1 MAYAVVR
8 TDAMAGTDVRGQLV
22 SVKYM
27 GANGATPTAIE
38 NGNVLKIGALMTG
51 EREIYIGGAVAAND
65 KIDDIVLIASPEVV
79 YDEHKHNL
87 DDFVN
92 EAGKACRGYHIH
104 SGDTFS
110 VTAEALSGTGT
121 PAVGNIVELAAGTK
135 LAFVASATS
144 GSTKV
149 GRIIAVDVVGRYTY
163 YVIKVD

>member
-22 SVKYM
+22 SVKCM
-27 GANGATPTAIE
+27 GADGATPTAIE

-79 YDEHKHNL
+79 YDERKRNL

-135 LAFVASATS
+135 LAFAASATT

-163 YVIKVD
+163 YAIKVD

>member
-8 TDAMAGTDVRGQLV
+8 TDAMAATDVRGQLV

-27 GANGATPTAIE
+27 GADGATPTAIE

-79 YDEHKHNL
+79 YDERKRNL

-121 PAVGNIVELAAGTK
+121 PAVGNIVG
-135 LAFVASATS
+135 
-144 GSTKV
+144 
-149 GRIIAVDVVGRYTY
+149 
-163 YVIKVD
+163 

>member
-27 GANGATPTAIE
+27 GADGATPTAIE

-65 KIDDIVLIASPEVV
+65 KIDDVVLIASPEVV
-79 YDEHKHNL
+79 YDERKRNL
-87 DDFVN
+87 DDFIN

-110 VTAEALSGTGT
+110 VTVEALSGTGT

-135 LAFVASATS
+135 LAFAASATT

-163 YVIKVD
+163 YAIKVD

>member
-8 TDAMAGTDVRGQLV
+8 TDAMAATDVRGQLV

-27 GANGATPTAIE
+27 GTDGATPTAIE
-38 NGNVLKIGALMTG
+38 NGNVLKIGALVTG

-79 YDEHKHNL
+79 YDERKRNL
-87 DDFVN
+87 DDFIN

-110 VTAEALSGTGT
+110 VTVEALSGTGT

-135 LAFVASATS
+135 LAFAASATT

-163 YVIKVD
+163 YAIKVD

>member
-8 TDAMAGTDVRGQLV
+8 TDAMAATDVRGQLV

-27 GANGATPTAIE
+27 GADGATPTAIE

-79 YDEHKHNL
+79 YDERKRNL

-135 LAFVASATS
+135 LAFATSATTS
-144 GSTKV
+144 STKV

>member
-1 MAYAVVR
+1 
-8 TDAMAGTDVRGQLV
+8 MAGTDVRGQLV

-135 LAFVASATS
+135 LAFVASATT

>member
-8 TDAMAGTDVRGQLV
+8 TDAMAATDVRGQLV

-27 GANGATPTAIE
+27 GADGATPTAIE

-51 EREIYIGGAVAAND
+51 EREIYIGGGVAAID

-79 YDEHKHNL
+79 YDERKRNL

-135 LAFVASATS
+135 LAFVTSATTN
-144 GSTKV
+144 STKV

>member
-27 GANGATPTAIE
+27 GADGATPTAIE

-65 KIDDIVLIASPEVV
+65 KIDDIVLIASPEGV
-79 YDEHKHNL
+79 YDERKRNL

-135 LAFVASATS
+135 LAFAASATT

-163 YVIKVD
+163 YAIKVD

>member
-8 TDAMAGTDVRGQLV
+8 TDAMAATDVRGQLV

-27 GANGATPTAIE
+27 GADGATPTAIE

-79 YDEHKHNL
+79 YDERKRNL

-110 VTAEALSGTGT
+110 VTTEALSGTGT

-135 LAFVASATS
+135 FAFAASATT

>member
-1 MAYAVVR
+1 MAYAVIR

-27 GANGATPTAIE
+27 GADGATPTAIE

-65 KIDDIVLIASPEVV
+65 KIDDVVLIASPEVV
-79 YDEHKHNL
+79 YDERKRNL

-135 LAFVASATS
+135 LAFAASATT

-163 YVIKVD
+163 YAIKVD

>member
-8 TDAMAGTDVRGQLV
+8 TDAMTGTDVRGQLV

-135 LAFVASATS
+135 LAFVASATTD
-144 GSTKV
+144 STKV

>member
-27 GANGATPTAIE
+27 GADGATPTAIE

-65 KIDDIVLIASPEVV
+65 KIDDVVLIASPEVV
-79 YDEHKHNL
+79 YDERKRNL

-121 PAVGNIVELAAGTK
+121 PAVGNIVELADGTK
-135 LAFVASATS
+135 LAFAASATT

-163 YVIKVD
+163 YAIKVD